1 MPRNVEHFVPWRI
14 LWYVYQRLRLI
25 QQANGYNCD
34 AAVFLDVEAYRQS
47 SDKFALLVYT
57 DGETPQDQSVGGGNS
72 SRQTASSMGLTI
84 MGSIK
89 YDLDMPARAQMQLE
103 QDVRTALQT
112 GVAGMRTLAGTGV
125 SFQWGEC
132 QRFVTSLTAEREAGF
147 SLTCSFLY
155 PQGSTW

>member
-1 MPRNVEHFVPWRI
+1 MPRDVEHFVAWRI
-14 LWYVYQRLRLI
+14 LWYVYQRLRII

-47 SDKFALLVYT
+47 SDKFALFVYS
-57 DGETPQDQSVGGGNS
+57 DGEGPDDQLVGGGNGS
-72 SRQTASSMGLTI
+72 PRVHSRMNITI
-84 MGSIK
+84 NASIK

-103 QDVRTALQT
+103 QDVKTALQT
-112 GVAGMRTLAGTGV
+112 GVSGMRTLVGTGV
-125 SFQWGEC
+125 SFSWGEC

-147 SLTCSFLY
+147 SLSCSFLY